1 MRYLLRLSFCLLLL
15 LCATFSTAQTK
26 REPLKLLRVTPAGE
40 DVPLSAQI
48 VFEFNS
54 SSRTA
59 GPHGTPA
66 RGSSDCDHATLSL
79 CLALAQY
86 DHTGLRAGRAHD
98 YGTRRAIPSS
108 CSRGYRPR
116 MARP

>member
-1 MRYLLRLSFCLLLL
+1 MRYLLRLSFYLLLL

-48 VFEFNS
+48 VFEFN
-54 SSRTA
+54 RPVVPQGRMDA
-59 GPHGTPA
+59 CQ
-66 RGSSDCDHATLSL
+66 RKFDCDHATLSL

-98 YGTRRAIPSS
+98 DGTPRAIPSS